1 MCRNQGQQSRP
12 VEKGSEDQRYGHTGD
27 PHPLSGSV
35 YLMAVTLH
43 SNSSL
48 PGQFREGV
56 GNNPGTQ
63 RLSSLTWK
71 AGTEKLFLLRPAK
84 GPQLGPTF
92 PCFLLPAMRPCI
104 FLGRCIHSWSSCP
117 ACGATLPKQTGKSCS
132 SGTCVGG
139 GSGGVRAGYIWI
151 AMSLCPSSMHSS

>member
-1 MCRNQGQQSRP
+1 MCRNQGQQSRS

-27 PHPLSGSV
+27 PHLLSGSV

-48 PGQFREGV
+48 HGQFWEGV

-63 RLSSLTWK
+63 RMASLTWK

-132 SGTCVGG
+132 SGTCVQL
-139 GSGGVRAGYIWI
+139 GGVRRSESWLYLDCHVS
-151 AMSLCPSSMHSS
+151 MSFVHAQ